1 MSRYF
6 VTDAPVAVPEWDDD
20 PSIISDT
27 KPNVIWVKSKMDVET
42 KGKVTSEM
50 FTMGKAGELEAR
62 LGANET
68 ALLVHNVVRW
78 EGPDFEGVPCT
89 PDRIRKIDPT
99 EPHWAKVL
107 EVIAERNKAPK
118 SPKALADTSTST
130 SAGSIGLTTPPSQES
145 VSLQLATGQPRSP
158 LLRSLDGHRERLVS

>member
-6 VTDAPVAVPEWDDD
+6 VTDAPVAIPEWDDD
-20 PSIISDT
+20 PSIISTT
-27 KPNVIWVKSKMDVET
+27 KPNVIWIKAKMDVET
-42 KGKVTSEM
+42 KGRVTSEL
-50 FTMGKAGELEAR
+50 FTMGKDSQLEAR

-89 PDRIRKIDPT
+89 AERIRKIDPT

-118 SPKALADTSTST
+118 SPKALVGIDSSM
-130 SAGSIGLTTPPSQES
+130 SNIDAGLKSPPSQG
-145 VSLQLATGQPRSP
+145 TGHEPLEIGISKSP
-158 LLRSLDGHRERLVS
+158 LLRSLDGRLNR